1 MQKQSPMNTLIYIF
15 GEVLFDHFPDG
26 SRILGGAPFN
36 VAWHLQAFGLSP
48 QLISRIGDDADG
60 QVIKDL
66 MVDWGMSQVALQSD
80 SQHPTGRVKI
90 EFQDGEPC
98 YEIIVDSAYDFIDP
112 ELMPEIGRQKVTQP
126 LTQETTQS
134 FLYHGSLALRNPIA
148 LKALN
153 ELKARHQGYIF
164 MDVNLRAPWWSRDT
178 LLPLL
183 HDATW
188 VKLNEQELS
197 ELGSE
202 ASSLELAIQQ
212 FGEKFDL
219 EGVIVTLGERGAIVY
234 SNQEFISVQPN
245 VKAQVVDTVGAGD
258 AFASVFLLGLS
269 QQWPIATTLE
279 RAQAFAAELV
289 TRRGATIADAE
300 FYRTFSQDWD

>member
-1 MQKQSPMNTLIYIF
+1 MQQSLMNTLIHIF

-66 MVDWGMSQVALQSD
+66 MADWGMSQVGLQSD
-80 SQHPTGRVKI
+80 SEHPTGQVKI

-98 YEIIVDSAYDFIDP
+98 YEIIVDSAYDFIDAG
-112 ELMPEIGRQKVTQP
+112 LIPEIG
-126 LTQETTQS
+126 TQEITQQATQS

-148 LKALN
+148 LNALN
-153 ELKARHQGYIF
+153 VLKSRHQGNIF
-164 MDVNLRAPWWSRDT
+164 MDVNLRAPWWNRDT
-178 LLPLL
+178 LCPLL
-183 HDATW
+183 EDATW
-188 VKLNEQELS
+188 VKLNEDELS

-212 FGEKFDL
+212 FGEKFGL
-219 EGVIVTLGERGAIVY
+219 EGIIVTLGGKGAIVY

-269 QQWPIATTLE
+269 QQWPIAITLE
-279 RAQAFAAELV
+279 RAQAFAAELI

-300 FYRTFSQDWD
+300 FYRAFSQDWN

>member
-1 MQKQSPMNTLIYIF
+1 MQKQLPMDTPIYIF

-26 SRILGGAPFN
+26 SQILGGAPFN

-48 QLISRIGDDADG
+48 QLISRIGDDAEG

-66 MVDWGMSQVALQSD
+66 MTDWGMSQVALQSD

-98 YEIIVDSAYDFIDP
+98 YEIIVDSAYDFIDA
-112 ELMPEIGRQKVTQP
+112 ELIPEIGTQKVTQDKP
-126 LTQETTQS
+126 QQATQS

-153 ELKARHQGYIF
+153 ALKARHQGHIF
-164 MDVNLRAPWWSRDT
+164 MDVNLRAPWWNRET
-178 LLPLL
+178 LFPLL

-188 VKLNEQELS
+188 VKLNEDELS
-197 ELGSE
+197 ELGSK
-202 ASSLELAIQQ
+202 ASSLELAIQR
-212 FGEKFDL
+212 FAEKFGL
-219 EGVIVTLGERGAIVY
+219 EGIIITLGEKGSIVY
-234 SNQEFISVQPN
+234 NKQEFISAQPS
-245 VKAQVVDTVGAGD
+245 VKAQVIDTVGAGD

-300 FYRTFSQDWD
+300 FYRAFSQDWN